1 MPRTFPLRTLGICS
15 ITFRDS
21 QSYTIANMVQLWD
34 VCMEDKSVLRNQG
47 RHDSMT
53 GMAVTFTAALC
64 RCVHPFAALSIPLS
78 QKAIL
83 KQNYGWLADFV

>member
-1 MPRTFPLRTLGICS
+1 
-15 ITFRDS
+15 
-21 QSYTIANMVQLWD
+21 MVQLWD

-83 KQNYGWLADFV
+83 KQNYGWLADFVWHLFDWRRKVHDILWKILRFPVIP